1 MCQRGAL
8 SLFSV
13 SRLLSAGNVMASVSF
28 DSGRDSMGLE
38 QRGVCDSARPPRC
51 PRHPLARKRMR
62 GVCDSARPVDPDTK
76 QTRGACATTPGCLVE
91 PDTPSLVSKRGAC
104 MRQRPPTSSTPTPP
118 RSQTRGVF
126 VCIRTLGRPVDPDT
140 PSRANSGRRARP
152 TPRPSRS
159 QKREGM

>member
-38 QRGVCDSARPPRC
+38 QRGVCDSARP
-51 PRHPLARKRMR
+51 
-62 GVCDSARPVDPDTK
+62 VDPDTK

-91 PDTPSLVSKRGAC
+91 PDTPSLVSKRGTC

-159 QKREGM
+159 QTREGM